1 VGVLGAGRRAV
12 EVEGDLVV
20 AAEIC
25 DVVRDSVPYTL
36 KLVGA
41 EPHAIQLGLV
51 VSSCKVAMC
60 ARTFH
65 LPHFV
70 KDVNS

>member
-1 VGVLGAGRRAV
+1 VGVLGAGRRAI
-12 EVEGDLVV
+12 EVEGELVV

-41 EPHAIQLGLV
+41 EPHTIPLGLV
-51 VSSCKVAMC
+51 V
-60 ARTFH
+60 
-65 LPHFV
+65 
-70 KDVNS
+70 